1 MDKPNEREVET
12 SGAEETKADEK
23 VQGSSPVRSEP
34 KPEEAPEGESLAS
47 DEAQVEQEASGLDW
61 WGGGLSSWVNPK
73 TLEKA
78 MTSVSSVTN
87 SAVQAAK
94 ERSSEVYGFVAKDL
108 SEVSATATSAVGS
121 TATTLKK
128 SLEWDWYYCD
138 PNMYSDVDIPVPV
151 FETKESEEAPINENE
166 EFDEKTDVLAD
177 KAVDSMKKSVSSFW
191 SYASGYANQMFV
203 QDDLE
208 ADAILVRGDNP
219 VLLDRLQAQL
229 HALASDPGTFEAD
242 PHPKD
247 KVQWDEWACDLDKRQ
262 GEISDLMV
270 NNPDIR
276 QHYTAMVPEKVSH
289 KLFWRRYFFKVH
301 LIELQEAKRQALKKR
316 AEQTQRESESGINWD
331 DVDDLVQTE
340 ISDEVQDKLL
350 ADYEKEITSKKPSKQ
365 DSLSEE
371 MAKATIRSDR
381 SSPEEKGK
389 EDTNWKKGIE

>member
-1 MDKPNEREVET
+1 MDKPDEREVET

-23 VQGSSPVRSEP
+23 VQGSSPVKSEP
-34 KPEEAPEGESLAS
+34 KPQATEVESVAS
-47 DEAQVEQEASGLDW
+47 EEAQVEDEASGLDW

-78 MTSVSSVTN
+78 MTSVSSVTS

-94 ERSSEVYGFVAKDL
+94 VRSSEVYGFVAKDL
-108 SEVSATATSAVGS
+108 SEVSATASSAVGS
-121 TATTLKK
+121 TASTLKK
-128 SLEWDWYYCD
+128 SL
-138 PNMYSDVDIPVPV
+138 
-151 FETKESEEAPINENE
+151 E
-166 EFDEKTDVLAD
+166 EFDEKTDVFAD
-177 KAVDSMKKSVSSFW
+177 KAVDSVKKSVSSFW
-191 SYASGYANQMFV
+191 NYASGYANQMFV

-208 ADAILVRGDNP
+208 AEAILVRGDNP

-229 HALASDPGTFEAD
+229 HALASDPNTFESD
-242 PHPKD
+242 PDPKD
-247 KVQWDEWACDLDKRQ
+247 KSQWDEWTCDLDKRQ

-289 KLFWRRYFFKVH
+289 KIFWRRYFFKVH

-316 AEQTQRESESGINWD
+316 AEQAQRESESGINWD

-340 ISDEVQDKLL
+340 ISDEVQDQLL
-350 ADYEKEITSKKPSKQ
+350 ADYEKEITSKKTSKQ

-371 MAKATIRSDR
+371 MAKVNIRSDR
-381 SSPEEKGK
+381 SSPEEKESNTSDDWEKLSSGEKSPKKSAGK
-389 EDTNWKKGIE
+389 EDDEWEEP